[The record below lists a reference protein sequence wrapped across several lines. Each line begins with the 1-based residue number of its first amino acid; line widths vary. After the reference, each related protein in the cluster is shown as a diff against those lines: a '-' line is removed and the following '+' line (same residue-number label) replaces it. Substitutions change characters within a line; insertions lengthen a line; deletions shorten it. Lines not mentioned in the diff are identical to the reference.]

1 MAEDKTEKNE
11 EGAEATSP
19 APAASKKKLI
29 VAIVGV
35 VVLLLAIG
43 IPVSMMVFK
52 EKKVGEDLPADAAH
66 EAGLVP
72 EGHDDEDA
80 LDEGE
85 EALGAIFP
93 LETFVVN
100 LQGGRFIRCQ
110 MQFEFNSREVPRRF
124 YAKLVPVRDAIISLL
139 TKRDAD
145 DVVSEKGKGALKSE
159 IREMV
164 NEILRKEE
172 VKTVYFT
179 QFVVQ

>member
-1 MAEDKTEKNE
+1 MAEDKTDKSE
-11 EGAEATSP
+11 EGAEAVVP

-29 VAIVGV
+29 IAIVAGLI
-35 VVLLLAIG
+35 LLLAIG
-43 IPVSMMVFK
+43 IPATFFLLK
-52 EKKVGEDLPADAAH
+52 DKKTTEELPADAAH
-66 EAGLVP
+66 EEGLVP

-110 MQFEFNSREVPRRF
+110 MQFEFQTREVQRRF

-139 TKRDAD
+139 TKRQAD
-145 DVVSEKGKGALKSE
+145 DVVSEKGKSTLKGE

-164 NEILRKEE
+164 NEILHRED
-172 VKTVYFT
+172 VKTIYFT

>member
-1 MAEDKTEKNE
+1 MAEETKEITDGT
-11 EGAEATSP
+11 AEA
-19 APAASKKKLI
+19 APSGNKKKLLI
-29 VAIVGV
+29 IIGAVIA
-35 VVLLLAIG
+35 LLLVIG
-43 IPVSMMVFK
+43 IPVSMFVFK
-52 EKKVGEDLPADAAH
+52 GEKKSDELPADAAH
-66 EAGLVP
+66 EQGLVP

-110 MQFEFNSREVPRRF
+110 LQLEFQSRDIPRRF
-124 YAKLVPVRDAIISLL
+124 YGRLVPIRDAIIGLL
-139 TKRDAD
+139 TKREAD
-145 DVVSEKGKGALKSE
+145 DVASEKGKSALKGE
-159 IREMV
+159 IRETV

-172 VKTVYFT
+172 VKGVYFT

>member
-1 MAEDKTEKNE
+1 MAEENKESTEAT
-11 EGAEATSP
+11 AEAV
-19 APAASKKKLI
+19 APAGNSKKTLLI
-29 VAIVGV
+29 AGGV
-35 VVLLLAIG
+35 VALLLAIG
-43 IPVSMMVFK
+43 VPVSLFMLK
-52 EKKVGEDLPADAAH
+52 GEKKADALSADAAH
-66 EAGLVP
+66 EPGLVP

-110 MQFEFNSREVPRRF
+110 MQFEFQSRDIPRRF
-124 YAKLVPVRDAIISLL
+124 YGRMVPIRDAIISLL

-145 DVVSEKGKGALKSE
+145 DVASEKGKNALKGE
-159 IREMV
+159 IRETV
-164 NEILRKEE
+164 NEIMRKEDI
-172 VKTVYFT
+172 KNIYFT